1 VDLITER
8 FILSILFTLKRS
20 WNLLTKKEKIKL
32 YISITLQFILNALD
46 LLGVLSISL
55 TSYVLI
61 NRKSPEIG
69 IFKNNFLS
77 NYNNL
82 ASLLVAITIL
92 LFTIKGLTAPIL
104 FSRII
109 KNLSKISIQLSLSIT
124 RDFFSKSNTFQQKY
138 KSQESIYAISQGVTA
153 LIVEVF
159 GNMVLLI
166 SELILLVGLAI
177 IMAFSNLILTIL
189 NVALFGL
196 GLGIL
201 HKIIGKKIFDNQN
214 NRISAVLSTNIILLE
229 IIDAYREII
238 IYKKLDFFLKEF
250 LSVKTKES
258 NAGARGQVLNI
269 LPKYIFESMFY
280 IISGI
285 VLIFLYQFTDPS
297 KAVALFILFIASGT
311 RVLPSVLRIQACL
324 AGIRASQPLG
334 NRTFTLL
341 NDMKLEDNIKIE
353 NNTQPKDL
361 DLKDLFVIK
370 SLKFYY
376 SKQSN
381 WKLEID
387 NLRIERGLKIAIVG
401 PSGSGKSTLVDLL
414 LGILKPNDGEIFFN
428 NSHDPLNNTFLNQIA
443 YVPQQIAILSGTIKE
458 NVALGQTLDEINEK
472 QVIESLKRA
481 GLWKFVSSLPSGINE
496 QLNERG
502 SNLSGGQ
509 KQRLGFARAIYTK
522 PNILFLDESTSS
534 LDSESEFEIS
544 EAIANLESD
553 VSVISIAHRLSTIKN
568 FDLIIY
574 MENGR
579 ISEIGTFQE
588 LRAKSS
594 SFNLQAKLME
604 L

>member
-1 VDLITER
+1 MDLITER

-544 EAIANLESD
+544 EAITNLESD

>member
-1 VDLITER
+1 M
-8 FILSILFTLKRS
+8 
-20 WNLLTKKEKIKL
+20 
-32 YISITLQFILNALD
+32 
-46 LLGVLSISL
+46 
-55 TSYVLI
+55 
-61 NRKSPEIG
+61 G

-82 ASLLVAITIL
+82 VSLLVISTIL
-92 LFTIKGLTAPIL
+92 LFTLKGLLAPIL
-104 FSRII
+104 FTRIMKI
-109 KNLSKISIQLSLSIT
+109 LSKISIQLSLSIT

-153 LIVEVF
+153 SIVEVF
-159 GNMVLLI
+159 GNMAILI
-166 SELILLVGLAI
+166 SELILLTGLII
-177 IMAFSNLILTIL
+177 IMSFSNLILTIL
-189 NVALFGL
+189 NVLLFGL

-201 HKIIGKKIFDNQN
+201 HKIIGKKIFDNSN
-214 NRISAVLSTNIILLE
+214 DRISAVLSLNTILLE
-229 IIDAYREII
+229 LIDAYREII

-250 LSVKTKES
+250 LFAKTKES
-258 NAGARGQVLNI
+258 NSGARGQVLNI
-269 LPKYIFESMFY
+269 LPKYIFESIFY

-285 VLIFLYQFTDPS
+285 ILLFLYLFTDP
-297 KAVALFILFIASGT
+297 AEAFALFILFIASGS
-311 RVLPSVLRIQACL
+311 RVLPSVLRIQSSL
-324 AGIRASQPLG
+324 AGIRATQPLS
-334 NRTFTLL
+334 NRTFALL
-341 NDMKLEDNIKIE
+341 NDMGFEDNLEIE

-361 DLKDLFVIK
+361 GIKDLFVIK
-370 SLKFYY
+370 SLKFSYPN
-376 SKQSN
+376 QSN

-387 NLRIERGLKIAIVG
+387 KLTIERGLKIAIVG
-401 PSGSGKSTLVDLL
+401 PSGSGKSTFVDLL
-414 LGILKPNDGEIFFN
+414 LGILKPTHGDILFN
-428 NSHDPLNNTFLNQIA
+428 NSAYHLNNNSHLNQTA
-443 YVPQQIAILSGTIKE
+443 YVPQQIAILSRTIKE
-458 NVALGQTLDEINEK
+458 NVALGQTLEEMSEK
-472 QVIESLKRA
+472 QVIESLKKA
-481 GLWKFVSSLPSGINE
+481 GLWEFVSSLPSGINE
-496 QLNERG
+496 QLYERG

-534 LDSESEFEIS
+534 LDSESEFKIS

-579 ISEIGTFQE
+579 ISDIGTFQE